1 MHIMDDVIDDARLTP
16 RRIEVLAGAERRR
29 RWSDEAK
36 ARIVAESLAPGA
48 VVAAVARRHDLS
60 GQQLHTWRKAARKG
74 RLVLPLNVSAAFAPV
89 VISRAPTP
97 KPPSPAKS
105 PHPVLEVEGA
115 GLTVRVRSGADA
127 GVIEMVLR
135 VLKA

>member
-1 MHIMDDVIDDARLTP
+1 MDDVIDDARQTP
-16 RRIEVLAGAERRR
+16 RRIEVLTGAERRR

-36 ARIVAESLAPGA
+36 ARIVAESCEPGA
-48 VVAAVARRHDLS
+48 VVAEVARRHDVS
-60 GQQLHTWRKAARKG
+60 GQQLHTWRKDAREG

-89 VISRAPTP
+89 VISRPPTP
-97 KPPSPAKS
+97 KPPSPSKS
-105 PHPVLEVEGA
+105 PHPVLEIETS